1 LGVPHKDGPGP
12 RQAAVVTDLAA
23 SGRCGAAE
31 TGSCLSKERKVLDE
45 IELEE
50 LRRLAKE
57 GEVSGLSEEDGEA
70 LLDRLEAKYRDLIPP
85 KPGI

>member
-1 LGVPHKDGPGP
+1 VKDL
-12 RQAAVVTDLAA
+12 VTD
-23 SGRCGAAE
+23 GCCGSADA
-31 TGSCLSKERKVLDE
+31 GLCLSEERKVLDQ

-57 GEVSGLSEEDGEA
+57 GEVSGLCEEDGEA
-70 LLDRLEAKYRDLIPP
+70 LLDRLEAKYRHLIPP